1 MYEQIWCP
9 VETKHSMICV
19 AVYDDKVGF
28 LSYEGDNTREENIGT
43 PTYTV
48 DHIRSI
54 IAKIDEAIAFKGK
67 HNNDFFV
74 YEESVPMQYLMIEA
88 HTLQKTGRNVFRVT
102 SVMNYGDWEAIEDPV
117 YGIDGLTNLKKHLQI
132 AIEKIEHKYPSMG

>member
-9 VETKHSMICV
+9 VNTKHSMVCV

-28 LSYEGDNTREENIGT
+28 LSYEGDNTREENIST

-48 DHIRSI
+48 EHVRSI

-67 HNNDFFV
+67 HNSDFFV
-74 YEESVPMQYLMIEA
+74 YEENVPMCYLLIEA
-88 HTLQKTGRNVFRVT
+88 HTLPKTGRNVFRVT
-102 SVMNYGDWEAIEDPV
+102 SVVNHGDWEDIEDPI
-117 YGIDGLTNLKKHLQI
+117 YGIDGLTNLKKHLLL
-132 AIEKIEHKYPSMG
+132 AIEKIEQQS